1 MKPEGSV
8 TTWIGML
15 EKGDDAAAQR
25 LWERYYARLIELAQ
39 AQMRGMAKRVAD
51 EEDVVLSAFHTLCT
65 AAVAKRV
72 PQLSNRDD
80 LWRTLVLITAGKAVD
95 ERRRQNSQ
103 KRGGAPEAASNMKR
117 RQRRDLSYLE
127 NVIGTEPDP
136 SFAAQIQD
144 EFQLLLSRLAD
155 DGLRAIALSKL
166 EGFSNEE
173 IAEQLNCS
181 LRTITR
187 RLTLIRR
194 TWEASA
200 DFADN

>member
-1 MKPEGSV
+1 
-8 TTWIGML
+8 
-15 EKGDDAAAQR
+15 
-25 LWERYYARLIELAQ
+25 
-39 AQMRGMAKRVAD
+39 
-51 EEDVVLSAFHTLCT
+51 
-65 AAVAKRV
+65 
-72 PQLSNRDD
+72 
-80 LWRTLVLITAGKAVD
+80 
-95 ERRRQNSQ
+95 
-103 KRGGAPEAASNMKR
+103 MKR